1 MFGVTL
7 RLVTSTRSAAGTSG
21 PGNDCVINPSIP
33 TGIGATCD
41 TCCCPEQVDPKIGKM
56 LLMGSLFSCI
66 EPVLTIA
73 AGLAHRDPFIL
84 PMDKK
89 EQADEVK
96 RNFAAT
102 RCDQRAN

>member
-1 MFGVTL
+1 M
-7 RLVTSTRSAAGTSG
+7 
-21 PGNDCVINPSIP
+21 
-33 TGIGATCD
+33 
-41 TCCCPEQVDPKIGKM
+41 DPKIGKM